1 MHALSPALTRTISPP
16 AAHVELPAS
25 LLAPPTNPNPAV
37 ASTSSPPAPT
47 SLPKETKEKKKKH
60 HLTAGTDP
68 LFRELRDLNFSHVG
82 KKLSRVA
89 RRLEEDYKV
98 RVHDSCSACCRC

>member
-1 MHALSPALTRTISPP
+1 M
-16 AAHVELPAS
+16 ELPAS
-25 LLAPPTNPNPAV
+25 LLAAPTNPNPA
-37 ASTSSPPAPT
+37 AAAAPSPGPPSSL
-47 SLPKETKEKKKKH
+47 SEKKKKH

-68 LFRELRDLNFSHVG
+68 LFRELRDVNFAHVG

-98 RVHDSCSACCRC
+98 CACDVCRRQR